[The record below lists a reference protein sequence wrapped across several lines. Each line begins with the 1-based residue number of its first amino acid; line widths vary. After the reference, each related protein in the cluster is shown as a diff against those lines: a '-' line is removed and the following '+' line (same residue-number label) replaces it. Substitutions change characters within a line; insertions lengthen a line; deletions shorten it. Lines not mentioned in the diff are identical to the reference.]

1 MDRKHAG
8 LRADRSEE
16 EKKKKT
22 TAIPQNLWR
31 VSVKYYFSQ
40 DTWQSES
47 LLVVFS
53 RCHSSYTTIYQ
64 KEIFFFVQFTLVTSS
79 LLSLKQMD
87 AEFGKIT
94 FLNLLNLT

>member
-8 LRADRSEE
+8 LRAHRSEE
-16 EKKKKT
+16 EKKKPI
-22 TAIPQNLWR
+22 AIPQNLWR
-31 VSVKYYFSQ
+31 VSVKYYFSR

-64 KEIFFFVQFTLVTSS
+64 KEVFFFVQFALVTSS
-79 LLSLKQMD
+79 LPSLE